1 MIRNMQIRSKLIAV
15 LVVPLVALT
24 VLAAIGIASNV
35 SRGVQADRVNDQTA
49 FAVSLS
55 TLVHELQRERDLS
68 AGWVGGG
75 RDAGYG
81 GVVAQRVAVNQALDT
96 FRRDVRNL
104 GSDNQG
110 SAFRERVDSAVAGL
124 ERLDEQRD
132 QIENNPGMTVPQTLD
147 YYSGVIGNLL
157 AVNLEIASQTDDRD
171 LIRNVGTFVSLAR
184 LKEATSLERGRLY
197 AVASAGRFGP
207 GDFRELAP
215 IVGAQEAWRTQF
227 EATATPSQRAF
238 LDRTLQ
244 SPDIARVDDLRNKVL
259 TGDPSQPVQLDA
271 EQWFTYMTAKLDLL
285 RTVERRLADDVS
297 AASRTAQST
306 ASRQALL
313 YTVILTLVLW
323 FTVGLSLWMARS
335 MVGPLRS
342 LTRTANEV
350 ADQRLPGLVDKLQH
364 TKDPRDLD
372 VVPEPVPVTSGDEI
386 GQVSAAFNSVHRV
399 AIQVATEQA
408 ALRKS
413 IGDMFLNL
421 ARRSQSLIDRQL
433 ELIDDLERTEADP
446 DALDNLFKLDHLA
459 TRMRRNAEDL
469 IVLSG
474 AEPARRWSQPVPLV
488 EVVRAALAEVEDYN
502 RVELL
507 PIDDIGVAGQA
518 VSDVVHLLAEL
529 IENATSFSP
538 PGTKVQVAGQQVS
551 NGYVLEIED
560 RGLGMSD
567 EELVETNERL
577 ANPPMV
583 DFALSR
589 MLGLYVVA
597 RLAQRYNIK
606 VQLRHSWYGGIT
618 ALVLLPPTVAVQAA
632 MPEALEAPRRGP
644 AELVASTK
652 PAEPAADETGEHLPI
667 FEAARS
673 DWFEDAVRGDHL
685 PLRRHAAQQPN
696 SRAAEPTGN
705 GGGTL
710 TGAGAPRTP
719 GPTAGGDLGSG
730 APRPDGQGD
739 PARFEPSEVDAART
753 DAARAEALRAE
764 AMRVETTRMEEAARA
779 EAARAEAAQRETVR
793 PEAAPAEA
801 SQEATPAGTAP
812 SDPTAESPPAPTART
827 DAGAT
832 ARTDAGAGAR
842 VDPGPA
848 ARIERARRDRAAAR
862 GRTGSLPTR
871 TPGASGPPPSGATP
885 FAAAPSAADGRP
897 FGPAPAAPPPP
908 GRSGRRADR
917 AGVGAADRA
926 SADAQGAARAPGPAP
941 DAPAPTLQ
949 AASVQTT
956 KAGLPRRVPRAN
968 LAPGMVAARTAAAAA
983 PQAPA
988 SSSEPSTPSPGRSPE
1003 EVRSMLSSYR
1013 SGLERGRMMAAGEDA
1028 DRGGDA
1034 HSSSR
1039 SDDDATQ

>member
-15 LVVPLVALT
+15 LVIPLVALT
-24 VLAAIGIASNV
+24 VLAALGIGANV
-35 SRGVQADRVNDQTA
+35 ARGVQADRVNDQTA

-68 AGWVGGG
+68 AGWVGSG

-81 GVVAQRVAVNQALDT
+81 GVVTQRVAVNQALQT
-96 FRRDVRNL
+96 FRKDAQNL
-104 GSDNQG
+104 GDEG
-110 SAFRERVDSAVAGL
+110 SAFSQRVDDALKRFDRFNDERERVES
-124 ERLDEQRD
+124 
-132 QIENNPGMTVPQTLD
+132 NPDLTVTRTLD
-147 YYSGVIGNLL
+147 IYSGLIANLL
-157 AVNLEIASQTDDRD
+157 AVKLELASQTNDRN
-171 LIRNVGTFVSLAR
+171 LIRNTATFVALGR
-184 LKEATSLERGRLY
+184 FKEAASQERGLVY
-197 AVASAGRFGP
+197 AVASAGQFDPGEFQRFATS
-207 GDFRELAP
+207 L
-215 IVGAQEAWRTQF
+215 GAQDTWRSQF
-227 EATATPSQRAF
+227 DATASSEQRAR
-238 LDRTLQ
+238 LDALQ
-244 SPDIARVDDLRNKVL
+244 ATRDVAEVNGLRNFLRNALL
-259 TGDPSQPVQLDA
+259 TGNANSKVELDPK
-271 EQWFTYMTAKLDLL
+271 EWFL
-285 RTVERRLADDVS
+285 RTSARIDQIRDVENTVADDVR
-297 AASRTAQST
+297 AASQADQST
-306 ASRQALL
+306 ARRQALL
-313 YTVILTLVLW
+313 YTILLTLVLW
-323 FTVGLSLWMARS
+323 ITVGLSLWLIRS
-335 MVGPLRS
+335 IVGPLRT
-342 LTRTANEV
+342 LTRSANEV
-350 ADQRLPGLVDKLQH
+350 ADERLPGLVDRLQH

-372 VVPEPVPVTSGDEI
+372 AVPEPVPVKSHDEI

-488 EVVRAALAEVEDYN
+488 DVVRAALAEVEDYN

-560 RGLGMSD
+560 RGLGMTD
-567 EELVETNERL
+567 DELVEANERL
-577 ANPPMV
+577 ANPPMI

-618 ALVLLPPTVAVQAA
+618 ALVLLPPTVAVRAP
-632 MPEALEAPRRGP
+632 MPEAIEAPARRGP
-644 AELVASTK
+644 AELVPSTK
-652 PAEPAADETGEHLPI
+652 PVEPVAEEGGEHLPI

-673 DWFEDAVRGDHL
+673 DWFEDSVRGDHL

-696 SRAAEPTGN
+696 GRAAEPTGN
-705 GGGTL
+705 GAGTL
-710 TGAGAPRTP
+710 TGAGATRLPAPDQSGP
-719 GPTAGGDLGSG
+719 GPGDGGGPNG
-730 APRPDGQGD
+730 PGPNG
-739 PARFEPSEVDAART
+739 PSPDAART
-753 DAARAEALRAE
+753 DAARAEARRVE
-764 AMRVETTRMEEAARA
+764 AMRIETARMEAARGEAAREEAARTELTR
-779 EAARAEAAQRETVR
+779 EATRPGDGDGAGGPVADRPRTAR
-793 PEAAPAEA
+793 PEAAEAGGAPAAAASAAEA
-801 SQEATPAGTAP
+801 PA
-812 SDPTAESPPAPTART
+812 APTART
-827 DAGAT
+827 RGDGSGT
-832 ARTDAGAGAR
+832 RART
-842 VDPGPA
+842 GP
-848 ARIERARRDRAAAR
+848 
-862 GRTGSLPTR
+862 LPTR
-871 TPGASGPPPSGATP
+871 TPGASGPPPGGAKPFAPATP
-885 FAAAPSAADGRP
+885 PGGGEPLAPATPPSPGRP
-897 FGPAPAAPPPP
+897 SRRTGADRVRADRA
-908 GRSGRRADR
+908 RADR
-917 AGVGAADRA
+917 AGTDRA
-926 SADAQGAARAPGPAP
+926 PAGQPAAAAVQGAAPAP
-941 DAPAPTLQ
+941 ADGGAATSAKLQ

-968 LAPGMVAARTAAAAA
+968 LAPGMVAARTAATGAS
-983 PQAPA
+983 PEPA
-988 SSSEPSTPSPGRSPE
+988 GSSQPSSSAARSPE

-1013 SGLERGRMMAAGEDA
+1013 SGLERGRMAAGEDA

-1039 SDDDATQ
+1039 SDDDDATQ

>member
-15 LVVPLVALT
+15 LVIPLVGLT
-24 VLAAIGIASNV
+24 VMAAIGIAASV
-35 SRGVQADRVNDQTA
+35 SRGVQADRVNDQA
-49 FAVSLS
+49 VFAVSLS
-55 TLVHELQRERDLS
+55 KLVHELQGERDLS
-68 AGWVGGG
+68 AGWVGSG

-81 GVVAQRVAVNQALDT
+81 PVVSQRVLVNQALQT
-96 FRRDVRNL
+96 FRNDVENL
-104 GSDNQG
+104 DPDTEG
-110 SAFRERVDSAVAGL
+110 SAFRRRVDAALKRFDQINEERQRIEADPGWTVARTLDFYSNNIAGL
-124 ERLDEQRD
+124 FAVELE
-132 QIENNPGMTVPQTLD
+132 
-147 YYSGVIGNLL
+147 L
-157 AVNLEIASQTDDRD
+157 AGETDDRN
-171 LIRNVGTFVSLAR
+171 LIRNVATFVSLGR
-184 LKEATSLERGRLY
+184 YKEAASQERGVVY
-197 AVASAGRFGP
+197 AVASTGRFAP
-207 GDFRELAP
+207 GEFQRFATTL
-215 IVGAQEAWRTQF
+215 GAQDTWRSQFDINASPEQAARLDALQSNPDVTQTNELRNYLRNALLTGNATSAVDLDPREWF
-227 EATATPSQRAF
+227 QRTSARIELLRGVEAT
-238 LDRTLQ
+238 
-244 SPDIARVDDLRNKVL
+244 I
-259 TGDPSQPVQLDA
+259 
-271 EQWFTYMTAKLDLL
+271 
-285 RTVERRLADDVS
+285 ADDVA
-297 AASRTAQST
+297 AASQAAQSA

-313 YTVILTLVLW
+313 YSVILALVLVV
-323 FTVGLSLWMARS
+323 TVALSLWLARS
-335 MVGPLRS
+335 MVGPLRT

-350 ADQRLPGLVDKLQH
+350 ADERLPGLVDKLH
-364 TKDPRDLD
+364 HAKDPRDLD
-372 VVPEPVPVTSGDEI
+372 VVPEPVPVNSTDEI

-459 TRMRRNAEDL
+459 TRMRRNSEDL

-488 EVVRAALAEVEDYN
+488 DVVRAALAEVEDYN

-567 EELVETNERL
+567 EELVEANERL

-597 RLAQRYNIK
+597 RLAQRYNVK

-618 ALVLLPPTVAVQAA
+618 ALVLLPPTVAVRAP
-632 MPEALEAPRRGP
+632 MPEAIEAPSRRGP
-644 AELVASTK
+644 AELVPSTK
-652 PAEPAADETGEHLPI
+652 PVEPAAEETGDHLPI

-673 DWFEDAVRGDHL
+673 DWFEDSVRSDHL

-696 SRAAEPTGN
+696 GRAAEPTGN
-705 GGGTL
+705 GAGTL
-710 TGAGAPRTP
+710 SGAGAARTP
-719 GPTAGGDLGSG
+719 GAGPGGFGFGASRSSGPDDPTR
-730 APRPDGQGD
+730 PQPDGDGD
-739 PARFEPSEVDAART
+739 GNQADRART
-753 DAARAEALRAE
+753 DAARAEAMRVE
-764 AMRVETTRMEEAARA
+764 AMRIEAARMEAAGA
-779 EAARAEAAQRETVR
+779 EAART
-793 PEAAPAEA
+793 EAAPEQAARTEA
-801 SQEATPAGTAP
+801 PAPPTPRTGR
-812 SDPTAESPPAPTART
+812 PPA
-827 DAGAT
+827 DG
-832 ARTDAGAGAR
+832 DGAR
-842 VDPGPA
+842 S
-848 ARIERARRDRAAAR
+848 
-862 GRTGSLPTR
+862 RTGPLPTR
-871 TPGASGPPPSGATP
+871 IPGASGPPPGGAVPFTP
-885 FAAAPSAADGRP
+885 AGPPPAPAPPSQPSRSSRRAARADRGAAADGASA
-897 FGPAPAAPPPP
+897 GPAATAPAAGPT
-908 GRSGRRADR
+908 R
-917 AGVGAADRA
+917 V
-926 SADAQGAARAPGPAP
+926 PGPAP
-941 DAPAPTLQ
+941 GEPAATPARAATLQ

-968 LAPGMVAARTAAAAA
+968 LAPGMVAAQTAAPAAR
-983 PQAPA
+983 PPDD
-988 SSSEPSTPSPGRSPE
+988 SSQPSTSAARSPE

-1039 SDDDATQ
+1039 SDDDDATQ

>member
-24 VLAAIGIASNV
+24 VLAAIGIGANV
-35 SRGVQADRVNDQTA
+35 ARGVQADRVNDQTA

-68 AGWVGGG
+68 AGWVGSG

-81 GVVAQRVAVNQALDT
+81 GVVAQRVAVNQALQT
-96 FRRDVRNL
+96 FRRDVANL
-104 GSDNQG
+104 GTDNSG
-110 SAFRERVDSAVAGL
+110 SFQRRIDTALKQFNQLNDDRQRIEDDPGWTAERTLDLYSGMIAGL
-124 ERLDEQRD
+124 F
-132 QIENNPGMTVPQTLD
+132 
-147 YYSGVIGNLL
+147 
-157 AVNLEIASQTDDRD
+157 AVELEIGSQTNDRSLIHNIATFVALGRYKEAASQ
-171 LIRNVGTFVSLAR
+171 
-184 LKEATSLERGRLY
+184 ERGLVY
-197 AVASAGRFGP
+197 AVASASQFAPGEFQRFATS
-207 GDFRELAP
+207 L
-215 IVGAQEAWRTQF
+215 GAQDTWRSQF
-227 EATATPSQRAF
+227 DINATDSQRAR
-238 LDRTLQ
+238 LDELQ
-244 SPDIARVDDLRNKVL
+244 GNSDVIATNELRNYLRNALL
-259 TGDPSQPVQLDA
+259 TGNAKSKVDLDPR
-271 EQWFTYMTAKLDLL
+271 EWFLRTTARIDLL
-285 RTVERRLADDVS
+285 RGVENTVAADVS
-297 AASRTAQST
+297 AASKAAQSS

-313 YTVILTLVLW
+313 YTIVLALVLW
-323 FTVGLSLWMARS
+323 LTVGLSLWMARS
-335 MVGPLRS
+335 MVGPLRT
-342 LTRTANEV
+342 LTRSANEV
-350 ADQRLPGLVDKLQH
+350 ADQRLPGLVDQLQH
-364 TKDPRDLD
+364 TKDPRELD

-399 AIQVATEQA
+399 AIRVATEQA
-408 ALRKS
+408 ALRRS

-421 ARRSQSLIDRQL
+421 ARRSQTLIDRQL

-446 DALDNLFKLDHLA
+446 DALENLFKLDHLA

-507 PIDDIGVAGQA
+507 PIDEIGVAGQA

-567 EELVETNERL
+567 EELVEANERL

-618 ALVLLPPTVAVQAA
+618 ALVLLPPTVAVRAP
-632 MPEALEAPRRGP
+632 MPEALEAPSRRGP

-652 PAEPAADETGEHLPI
+652 PVEPAADESGEHLPI

-685 PLRRHAAQQPN
+685 PLRRHAAQQPD

-705 GGGTL
+705 GAGTL
-710 TGAGAPRTP
+710 TGAGAPRTA
-719 GPTAGGDLGSG
+719 GPAPDGGFGLGG
-730 APRPDGQGD
+730 PRPDGQPG
-739 PARFEPSEVDAART
+739 PARPEPADAEAARV

-764 AMRVETTRMEEAARA
+764 AMRVEAARIEAAQA
-779 EAARAEAAQRETVR
+779 EAARSQA
-793 PEAAPAEA
+793 PPAEA
-801 SQEATPAGTAP
+801 LPTEATPAAP
-812 SDPTAESPPAPTART
+812 AAPAGPPGPTARAEPGSTARAEPGPSARAESGPTART
-827 DAGAT
+827 DT
-832 ARTDAGAGAR
+832 RS
-842 VDPGPA
+842 
-848 ARIERARRDRAAAR
+848 RRDRTGPR

-871 TPGASGPPPSGATP
+871 TPGASGPPPGGATP
-885 FAAAPSAADGRP
+885 FAAAPSPGDGQP
-897 FGPAPAAPPPP
+897 LAPAPASPPPP
-908 GRSGRRADR
+908 GRSSRRADR
-917 AGVGAADRA
+917 AGQPA
-926 SADAQGAARAPGPAP
+926 AQGATRAQGTAP
-941 DAPAPTLQ
+941 TSAPEAPAPAPATLQ

-983 PQAPA
+983 TPAPA
-988 SSSEPSTPSPGRSPE
+988 SSSSEPSSASAARSPE

-1039 SDDDATQ
+1039 SDDDDATQ

>member
-24 VLAAIGIASNV
+24 VLAAIGIGSNV

-68 AGWVGGG
+68 AGWVGSG

-110 SAFRERVDSAVAGL
+110 SAFRKRVDSAVAGL
-124 ERLDEQRD
+124 EQLDEQRD
-132 QIENNPGMTVPQTLD
+132 RIENNPDTTVPETLD

-227 EATATPSQRAF
+227 EATATPEQRAF

-271 EQWFTYMTAKLDLL
+271 KQWFTYMTAKLDLL

-297 AASRTAQST
+297 AASRAAQSS

-335 MVGPLRS
+335 MVGPLRT
-342 LTRTANEV
+342 LTRTANDV
-350 ADQRLPGLVDKLQH
+350 ADERLPGLVDKLQH

-386 GQVSAAFNSVHRV
+386 GQVSAAFNSVHST

-408 ALRKS
+408 ALRRS
-413 IGDMFLNL
+413 VSDMFLNL

-446 DALDNLFKLDHLA
+446 DALDNLFRLDHLA

-474 AEPARRWSQPVPLV
+474 SEPARRWSQPVPLV

-507 PIDDIGVAGQA
+507 PIDEIGVAGQA

-560 RGLGMSD
+560 RGLGMTD
-567 EELVETNERL
+567 EELVEANERL

-597 RLAQRYNIK
+597 RLAQRYNVK

-618 ALVLLPPTVAVQAA
+618 ALVLLPSNLTVQAPV
-632 MPEALEAPRRGP
+632 PESLEAAQNGHQRPQLTSPVRPSPDG
-644 AELVASTK
+644 ASGQVA
-652 PAEPAADETGEHLPI
+652 PAAAPPSHSEDTGDGQSGDHLPI

-673 DWFEDAVRGDHL
+673 DWFDEEDIHRDHL
-685 PLRRHAAQQPN
+685 PLRRHGAEQPSTAPEEGSWDGGTGPAPPPASAADTLQQPPPAN
-696 SRAAEPTGN
+696 AADPLRHPPPTAPAPPP
-705 GGGTL
+705 
-710 TGAGAPRTP
+710 AGARH
-719 GPTAGGDLGSG
+719 
-730 APRPDGQGD
+730 
-739 PARFEPSEVDAART
+739 
-753 DAARAEALRAE
+753 LRAE
-764 AMRVETTRMEEAARA
+764 QPSTL
-779 EAARAEAAQRETVR
+779 
-793 PEAAPAEA
+793 A
-801 SQEATPAGTAP
+801 SSPPPMPATPLT
-812 SDPTAESPPAPTART
+812 S
-827 DAGAT
+827 
-832 ARTDAGAGAR
+832 
-842 VDPGPA
+842 
-848 ARIERARRDRAAAR
+848 
-862 GRTGSLPTR
+862 
-871 TPGASGPPPSGATP
+871 
-885 FAAAPSAADGRP
+885 
-897 FGPAPAAPPPP
+897 
-908 GRSGRRADR
+908 
-917 AGVGAADRA
+917 
-926 SADAQGAARAPGPAP
+926 
-941 DAPAPTLQ
+941 
-949 AASVQTT
+949 
-956 KAGLPRRVPRAN
+956 AGLPRRVPRAN
-968 LAPGMVAARTAAAAA
+968 LAPGMLDVQAEPEPPPVSPDPLTAPDIPTAA
-983 PQAPA
+983 PA
-988 SSSEPSTPSPGRSPE
+988 RSPE

-1013 SGLERGRMMAAGEDA
+1013 SGVERGRTRAGGPDPDA
-1028 DRGGDA
+1028 PR
-1034 HSSSR
+1034 SSR
-1039 SDDDATQ
+1039 SDDDPT

>member
-15 LVVPLVALT
+15 LVLPLVALT
-24 VLAAIGIASNV
+24 VLAALGIGTNV
-35 SRGVQADRVNDQTA
+35 SRGVQADRVNDETA
-49 FAVSLS
+49 FAIDHSNLI
-55 TLVHELQRERDLS
+55 HELQRERDLS
-68 AGWVGGG
+68 AGWVGSG

-81 GVVAQRVAVNQALDT
+81 GVVAQRVAVKQALDA
-96 FRRDVRNL
+96 FRRDVQKL
-104 GSDNQG
+104 GSANEG
-110 SAFRERVDSAVAGL
+110 SAFRQRVDAAAAELNQL
-124 ERLDEQRD
+124 EEQRLR
-132 QIENNPGMTVPQTLD
+132 IENNETQTLQETLD
-147 YYSGVIGNLL
+147 YYSRIIGNLL
-157 AVNLEIASQTDDRD
+157 AVNLEIATQTDDRE

-184 LKEATSLERGRLY
+184 LKEATSLERGRLF
-197 AVASAGRFGP
+197 AVASAGKFGP
-207 GDFRELAP
+207 GDFRQLAP

-227 EATATPSQRAF
+227 EATATPEQRAF
-238 LDRTLQ
+238 LDRTLR
-244 SPDIARVDDLRNKVL
+244 SPDIARVDDLRAKVL
-259 TGDPSQPVQLDA
+259 TGDPSAPVDLDA
-271 EQWFTYMTAKLDLL
+271 RQWFTYMTAKLDLL
-285 RTVERRLADDVS
+285 RTAERHLADDVS
-297 AASRTAQST
+297 AASQDAQSS
-306 ASRQALL
+306 ARRQALL
-313 YTVILTLVLW
+313 YTIILTLVLW
-323 FTVGLSLWMARS
+323 ITVGLSLWLARS
-335 MVGPLRS
+335 MVGPLRT
-342 LTRTANEV
+342 LTRSANEV
-350 ADQRLPGLVDKLQH
+350 ADERLPGLVERLQH

-372 VVPEPVPVTSGDEI
+372 VVPEPVPVNSGDEI

-446 DALDNLFKLDHLA
+446 DALANLFKLDHLA

-488 EVVRAALAEVEDYN
+488 DVVRAALAEVEDYD

-567 EELVETNERL
+567 DELVEANERL

-589 MLGLYVVA
+589 MLGLYVVG
-597 RLAQRYNIK
+597 RLGQRYNIK

-618 ALVLLPPTVAVQAA
+618 ALVLLPPTVAVWAP
-632 MPEALEAPRRGP
+632 MPEQLEAPTRRGP
-644 AELVASTK
+644 AELVASTQ
-652 PAEPAADETGEHLPI
+652 PVEPQAEANGEHLPI

-673 DWFEDAVRGDHL
+673 DWFEDGARGDHL

-696 SRAAEPTGN
+696 GRAAEPTGN
-705 GGGTL
+705 GAGTL
-710 TGAGAPRTP
+710 TGAGGARIPDP
-719 GPTAGGDLGSG
+719 GPDGASLGFG
-730 APRPDGQGD
+730 APPADVPPAQPRPEPSRADATRAETARVEAAKAEAARVEAARVEVARIEAARAGTAPPGAAPPGAAPPGAMPPGAVPPGGTRPDDPRPVGD
-739 PARFEPSEVDAART
+739 RPKTVRAEAAEAGEPHAAT
-753 DAARAEALRAE
+753 ARAEAPSKP
-764 AMRVETTRMEEAARA
+764 AARA
-779 EAARAEAAQRETVR
+779 GRSRGDEAG
-793 PEAAPAEA
+793 P
-801 SQEATPAGTAP
+801 
-812 SDPTAESPPAPTART
+812 RT
-827 DAGAT
+827 QT
-832 ARTDAGAGAR
+832 
-842 VDPGPA
+842 GP
-848 ARIERARRDRAAAR
+848 
-862 GRTGSLPTR
+862 LPTR
-871 TPGASGPPPSGATP
+871 TPGASGPPPGGAQPFAPAPPSRSAQPFTP
-885 FAAAPSAADGRP
+885 GSASPPQPGRLPRRADRVAAAPSQPAAAP
-897 FGPAPAAPPPP
+897 SEAPAPA
-908 GRSGRRADR
+908 
-917 AGVGAADRA
+917 
-926 SADAQGAARAPGPAP
+926 
-941 DAPAPTLQ
+941 TLQ

-968 LAPGMVAARTAAAAA
+968 LAPGMVAAKTAATTAS
-983 PQAPA
+983 PLPA
-988 SSSEPSTPSPGRSPE
+988 GSAEPSSSASRSPE

-1039 SDDDATQ
+1039 SDDDDATQ